1 MIGINRKVI
10 VGLFILSSFASC
22 LNPRMVNRWVA
33 EHYQE
38 GMPEPAKKKN
48 EAISISSK
56 LPVTDDKLS
65 TTKKDISHVVPLIIY
80 WHFNYKNIC
89 TLNPRL
95 PVNNFTSAV
104 TTYSGRALKQKLN
117 GNHVELTIDQMPNV
131 MILGDEGWM
140 ILLFGVESLTVGP
153 EVRDMVVSYRLLNAN
168 NEEVKKGTIT
178 IRDVNQ
184 KLSLGMF
191 QSMKKL
197 TWRYL
202 EAYDANITAMS
213 RKFVDQL
220 AGEL

>member
-1 MIGINRKVI
+1 
-10 VGLFILSSFASC
+10 
-22 LNPRMVNRWVA
+22 MVNRWVA

-38 GMPEPAKKKN
+38 GVPEPAKKKN
-48 EAISISSK
+48 EAISVVSK

-65 TTKKDISHVVPLIIY
+65 TTKKDISHVLPLIIY

-95 PVNNFTSAV
+95 PVSNFTGAV
-104 TTYSGRALKQKLN
+104 TTYSGRGLRQKLN
-117 GNHVELTIDQMPNV
+117 GNHLELTIEQIPNV
-131 MILGDEGWM
+131 MILGDEGWA

-153 EVRDMVVSYRLLNAN
+153 EVRDMVVSYRVLNTS

-178 IRDVNQ
+178 IRDYNQ
-184 KLSLGMF
+184 RLSLGMF

-202 EAYDANITAMS
+202 ETYDANITAMS

-220 AGEL
+220 TSEL